1 MEHQDQTTSPPEPEP
16 EPGLV
21 AGQDKET
28 NTWAMILHLSLLS
41 GLVVP
46 MAGLIVPIIIYVI
59 KKDSLPGLEP
69 HGNVVFNWM
78 ISAVIY
84 AIVSIVLIFVLVGVL
99 TLFAVAILSIVFPII
114 GAIKASEGE
123 VWPYPL
129 SIPIFK

>member
-1 MEHQDQTTSPPEPEP
+1 MEHQDQTTPPPESAPGPGPE
-16 EPGLV
+16 
-21 AGQDKET
+21 QET
-28 NTWAMILHLSLLS
+28 KTWAMILHLSLLS

-59 KKDSLPGLEP
+59 KKDSLPGLAP
-69 HGNVVFNWM
+69 HANVVFNWM

-84 AIVSIVLIFVLVGVL
+84 AIVSIVLIFVLVGFL
-99 TLFAVAILSIVFPII
+99 TLFAVAVLSIVFPII

>member
-1 MEHQDQTTSPPEPEP
+1 MEHQDENAPQPRPESEPET
-16 EPGLV
+16 V
-21 AGQDKET
+21 ADQDKET

-41 GLVVP
+41 GLVIP
-46 MAGLIVPIIIYVI
+46 MAGLIVPIVIYVI
-59 KKDSLPGLEP
+59 KKDDLPGLTA

-84 AIVSIVLIFVLVGVL
+84 AIVSFILIFVLIGFL

>member
-1 MEHQDQTTSPPEPEP
+1 MEHQDQTTPQPEPEL
-16 EPGLV
+16 EPD
-21 AGQDKET
+21 QDKET
-28 NTWAMILHLSLLS
+28 KTWAMILHLSLLS

-59 KKDSLPGLEP
+59 KKDSLPGLAP
-69 HGNVVFNWM
+69 HANVVFNWM

-84 AIVSIVLIFVLVGVL
+84 AIVSIALMIIVVGFL
-99 TLFAVAILSIVFPII
+99 TLFAVAVLSIVFPII